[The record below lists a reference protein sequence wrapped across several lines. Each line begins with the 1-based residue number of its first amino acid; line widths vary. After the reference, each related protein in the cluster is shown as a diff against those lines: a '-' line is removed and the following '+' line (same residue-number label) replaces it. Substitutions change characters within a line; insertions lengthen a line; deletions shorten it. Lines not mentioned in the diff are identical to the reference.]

1 MKIIMTN
8 SLDQLGNLKLDL
20 LNLIPGSQSLFS
32 LLFASQI
39 LCQPSLLL
47 LSSELK
53 DQIIR

>member
-20 LNLIPGSQSLFS
+20 LTLIPGSQSLFS
-32 LLFASQI
+32 LLFTSQI

-53 DQIIR
+53 NQMIR